1 MIVLDPRISYQGLL
15 ADCEGD
21 VTLRRHLD
29 ESRKHLHALYCEH
42 YANTAST
49 PSVSTPT
56 QPSVANGG
64 SPQKF
69 NFTARYNKRARAV
82 VDELEDY
89 FKLAQ
94 ESFEHCNPIQWW
106 VGRRAQFPN
115 LSRLARDILSIPGK
129 NYSAVSFTNVLVL
142 MIFIG
147 FSRFCCGCQTYFFRR
162 P

>member
-29 ESRKHLHALYCEH
+29 ESRKHLHALYREH

-56 QPSVANGG
+56 QPSVANSG

-69 NFTARYNKRARAV
+69 DFTARYNKRARAV

-94 ESFEHCNPIQWW
+94 ESFEHCDPIRWW
-106 VGRRAQFPN
+106 AGRRAQFPN
-115 LSRLARDILSIPGK
+115 LSRLARDMLSIPGK
-129 NYSAVSFTNVLVL
+129 NSSALSYTSVLVL
-142 MIFIG
+142 IAFPD
-147 FSRFCCGCQTYFFRR
+147 FCRLCCGCRTYFFGRS
-162 P
+162 